1 VEVEERRGEERQLC
15 DREEGVLRVDD
26 NRRQGSTA
34 RPRKFGDF
42 ARIRDLLEKIKAT
55 RVRVFPQGGLYGVT
69 VRIEVGC
76 WIAGGEIC
84 SRWREDERRGRKDL
98 SRHRKD
104 DLMGACLV

>member
-1 VEVEERRGEERQLC
+1 M
-15 DREEGVLRVDD
+15 DD

-69 VRIEVGC
+69 VRIEVSC
-76 WIAGGEIC
+76 
-84 SRWREDERRGRKDL
+84 
-98 SRHRKD
+98 
-104 DLMGACLV
+104 